1 MVVVDALAALK
12 LGFQVVG
19 GASNVARITKSEYDK
34 LIVQDDASLGNVYKK
49 PDPVK
54 KSPIIDALINLYSQA
69 VPQGVIYVMY
79 APAGQ
84 DKTFGARSLLRNFYA
99 FQGEEVEQ
107 QNVKA
112 LMLTGQALHSDDY
125 MSQLGD
131 QLGATGV
138 HGWIHALRLA
148 LDQPENLEPSLL
160 ILDGFNSLGEEN
172 VNERFIEHL
181 YGLMNAQKNMFV
193 VVSTSDEAVANQL
206 CSLNGGQRVA
216 PLPGSYEGNV
226 TSPTWNGMNWSRD
239 LLIEAVRFKFPGTFP
254 QDANFDF
261 ITTGMTP
268 LQAIK
273 VAGLTSRSRK
283 GLGSPR
289 RRNAN

>member
-1 MVVVDALAALK
+1 MQGLCC
-12 LGFQVVG
+12 GIF
-19 GASNVARITKSEYDK
+19 SE
-34 LIVQDDASLGNVYKK
+34 
-49 PDPVK
+49 
-54 KSPIIDALINLYSQA
+54 
-69 VPQGVIYVMY
+69 
-79 APAGQ
+79 
-84 DKTFGARSLLRNFYA
+84 
-99 FQGEEVEQ
+99 FQGGEVEQ
-107 QNVKA
+107 QNGKA
-112 LMLTGQALHSDDY
+112 LMLTGQARHNDY

-138 HGWIHALRLA
+138 HGWIHALLLA
-148 LDQPENLEPSLL
+148 MDQPENLEPSLL

-181 YGLMNAQKNMFV
+181 FGLMNAQKNMIM
-193 VVSTSDEAVANQL
+193 VVSKSEEAVANQL
-206 CSLNGGQRVA
+206 CSLNDGQRVA
-216 PLPGSYEGNV
+216 PLPGSYTGKV

-268 LQAIK
+268 LQAIQ

-289 RRNAN
+289 RRNAS